1 MRLKR
6 GSLKNIKLIVL
17 YFNIFILTAC
27 FGIKSSPNPANE
39 ENLDNLNKR
48 LNQHAEQI
56 EQIQQKLIS
65 YQTIINNYSHVND
78 EISQVKHEVKT
89 TLDKLQNDSM
99 EQEFLNILNKIQKK

>member
-6 GSLKNIKLIVL
+6 GSLQNIKLIVL

-39 ENLDNLNKR
+39 DNLENLNKR

-56 EQIQQKLIS
+56 AFAGILG
-65 YQTIINNYSHVND
+65 
-78 EISQVKHEVKT
+78 EIGGERPQDPITVFGH
-89 TLDKLQNDSM
+89 
-99 EQEFLNILNKIQKK
+99 